1 MTFTKWLNSARPL
14 MGQTDIL
21 CLLSC
26 DAAGGTQHHL
36 GINLAKKYLTNSNHE
51 ETTRHIQIVKHKTAD
66 IYSSKISTPWET
78 KRSWRNCSRLKE
90 KKDYEFNGWSLTASW
105 SVLLRLQCTCESLGD
120 LTNLRALILCVRN
133 GPWESAFLMSSQVT
147 PVLPIHSVKLLG
159 CDYNICTR
167 MSLFLGDADRS
178 IWGWNNRKQNVYA
191 DVLICVYGDSG
202 ERKQNIDITIDS
214 PGPAR

>member
-1 MTFTKWLNSARPL
+1 MTFRRILNLGKNHQWVLKAAGDRLLRKGIFTHLRVSLPRLLTTYKEEKVPSQWKGLADMTFTKWLNSARPL

-51 ETTRHIQIVKHKTAD
+51 ETTRQNQVVKHKTAD
-66 IYSSKISTPWET
+66 IYCSKMSTPWET

-90 KKDYEFNGWSLTASW
+90 NKDYEFSGWSLIGSW
-105 SVLLRLQCTCESLGD
+105 WVLLRLQCMCESLGD
-120 LTNLRALILCVRN
+120 LTKLIHCVRN

-147 PVLPIHSVKLLG
+147 PVLQIQ
-159 CDYNICTR
+159 C
-167 MSLFLGDADRS
+167 
-178 IWGWNNRKQNVYA
+178 
-191 DVLICVYGDSG
+191 
-202 ERKQNIDITIDS
+202 
-214 PGPAR
+214 